1 MMVPEIFSL
10 CAAAAEQLI
19 ASDAVGRR
27 WDDASALEGYT
38 VAGLAG
44 HLARAVLT
52 VEPYLEAAGRAE
64 PDRLADAAGYFVA
77 VLAGHDPVDSD
88 VHRTVRARGAEQ
100 AADGPAVLAAA
111 VRDARTRLAARL
123 DADTL
128 RQVVAVRDGVTM
140 TVEDYLRTRVVELVV
155 HCDDLAV
162 SVGGHEPEMLP
173 AEAYPV
179 AAAVLAEV
187 AVRRAGGLATV
198 RSLSRRERQPHGATA
213 L

>member
-1 MMVPEIFSL
+1 MMVSEIFGL

-27 WDDASALEGYT
+27 WQDASALEGYT

-44 HLARAVLT
+44 HLSRAVLT
-52 VEPYLEAAGRAE
+52 VEPYLDAAGRAE
-64 PDRLADAAGYFVA
+64 PDELADAAGYFVA
-77 VLAGHDPVDSD
+77 VLASHDPVDSD
-88 VHRTVRARGAEQ
+88 FHRTVRARGAEQ
-100 AADGPAVLAAA
+100 AADGPVVLAAA

-123 DADTL
+123 DAPTL
-128 RQVVAVRDGVTM
+128 RQVVTVRDGVTM

-155 HCDDLAV
+155 HCDDLAA
-162 SVGGHEPEMLP
+162 SVGHDPEALP

-198 RSLSRRERQPHGATA
+198 RSLSRRERQPHGVAA